1 MVSIIFSLCSF
12 IFMTFVVMFYFTK
25 NRINNLENKIYS
37 YLLIANFLGLFI
49 DIIGFGLLKM
59 YEPTALVNLVVSHLY
74 LLYYFSWGYLLTLYV
89 YSISFDQKNN
99 TLNHKTGIS
108 IFYII
113 VTILVIILP
122 VHINV
127 SDNAAYSYGVG
138 VNLVYILS
146 GIFIA
151 FNLFCVFKKFKKIRL
166 KKYTPIFMLLFL
178 TITAMAIQKCNPE
191 ITLLVTCQSVVTFI
205 MYFTIEN
212 PDAQLIGELYKNKK
226 IIEKSNED
234 ISRFLFRMTQ
244 DIRKPIKDIITLSR
258 DMSTMK
264 NKDQL
269 ISASKNINLYSNQI
283 DFLINKALNIS
294 DMDTQKIK
302 VFDNRYNV
310 SNLFKSIAVRAKE
323 EIPDNVKFEFNIAS
337 NLPMYLYGDSIKLK
351 QAISSVISIAS
362 SFTKE
367 GFISLDISSMI
378 RYNICRLVI
387 MIEDS
392 GRGIGIDR
400 INEILSFSNEELENI
415 KVDKE
420 ENEKLN
426 IIEVKKIIQML
437 GGNFMLKSEEGVGTT
452 VTIVLEQRIV
462 ETKDAEIT
470 KTLENYEQSLQ
481 SEKKVLVVDDD
492 EKELAE
498 IEKML
503 TKQDFAVS
511 STVYAKDCVEK
522 IRSNLKYD
530 LIILDDDIG
539 ENSALEVLQ
548 NLQKIKNFKTPV
560 VVMLNEN
567 KQGIILHYLQDGF
580 AECIKKEKLE
590 SEINRIIKL
599 F

>member
-1 MVSIIFSLCSF
+1 MRV
-12 IFMTFVVMFYFTK
+12 
-25 NRINNLENKIYS
+25 
-37 YLLIANFLGLFI
+37 
-49 DIIGFGLLKM
+49 
-59 YEPTALVNLVVSHLY
+59 
-74 LLYYFSWGYLLTLYV
+74 
-89 YSISFDQKNN
+89 
-99 TLNHKTGIS
+99 
-108 IFYII
+108 
-113 VTILVIILP
+113 
-122 VHINV
+122 
-127 SDNAAYSYGVG
+127 
-138 VNLVYILS
+138 
-146 GIFIA
+146 
-151 FNLFCVFKKFKKIRL
+151 
-166 KKYTPIFMLLFL
+166 
-178 TITAMAIQKCNPE
+178 
-191 ITLLVTCQSVVTFI
+191 
-205 MYFTIEN
+205 
-212 PDAQLIGELYKNKK
+212 
-226 IIEKSNED
+226 
-234 ISRFLFRMTQ
+234 
-244 DIRKPIKDIITLSR
+244 
-258 DMSTMK
+258 
-264 NKDQL
+264 
-269 ISASKNINLYSNQI
+269 
-283 DFLINKALNIS
+283 
-294 DMDTQKIK
+294 
-302 VFDNRYNV
+302 
-310 SNLFKSIAVRAKE
+310 
-323 EIPDNVKFEFNIAS
+323 
-337 NLPMYLYGDSIKLK
+337 IKLK